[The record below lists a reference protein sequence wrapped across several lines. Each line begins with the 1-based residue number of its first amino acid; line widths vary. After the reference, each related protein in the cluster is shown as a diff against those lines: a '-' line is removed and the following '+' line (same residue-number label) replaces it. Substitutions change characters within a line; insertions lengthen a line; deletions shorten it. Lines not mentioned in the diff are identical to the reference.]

1 MIPRLQRMFV
11 RGAVVL
17 SIVAS
22 VAMAQIPL
30 VLRGTIESASSE
42 TLAVKL
48 RDGRTTNVKLADDVH
63 VFTLKQ
69 ASLAD
74 LKRGSFVG
82 TTATRQMDGSQKAV
96 EIYVFPDEPSHEPVT
111 ANTSVVGRENEILSY
126 TEGSVL
132 DNEANVLTIKYTY
145 GENKITIPANVRIV
159 MLVPATVAD
168 IKTGQYFLVPN
179 GKPESLG
186 TLASTII
193 VGSNSIDFAM

>member
-1 MIPRLQRMFV
+1 MIVP
-11 RGAVVL
+11 GAAVL
-17 SIVAS
+17 SMVAS
-22 VAMAQIPL
+22 MALAQ
-30 VLRGTIESASSE
+30 VTQSLRGKIESVAGQ
-42 TLAVKL
+42 TLAVKA
-48 RDGRTTNVKLADDVH
+48 RDGTMTNVKLADDVH
-63 VFTLKQ
+63 VFNLKQ

-74 LKRGSFVG
+74 LKRGSLVG
-82 TTATRQMDGSQKAV
+82 TTAIRQMDGSQKAV
-96 EIYVFPDEPSHEPVT
+96 EIYVFPDEPRHEPNVT
-111 ANTSVVGRENEILSY
+111 ANTVIGRENEILSY

-132 DNEANVLTIKYTY
+132 DNEANVLTIKHTY
-145 GENKITIPANVRIV
+145 GEYKITIPANLRIV